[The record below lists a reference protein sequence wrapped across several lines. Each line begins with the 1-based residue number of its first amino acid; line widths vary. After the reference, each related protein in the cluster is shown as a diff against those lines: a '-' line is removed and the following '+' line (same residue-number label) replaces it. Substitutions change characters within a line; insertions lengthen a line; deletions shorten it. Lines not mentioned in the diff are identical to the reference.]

1 MTGSKT
7 SNKVRIEGANGNR
20 ITLAEASNA
29 QQKLLLS
36 KVQTLDHD
44 ADGCI
49 CLDDLLNVVE
59 SEARL
64 RTTTQWYHRLV
75 VGLGFAV
82 VLMFG
87 VTLGSSIL
95 SVDLMREF
103 TVNRGSLV
111 GKDGTTLLVGSTDF
125 VVVNGALQSTNA
137 SNGMSLQVVP
147 QQPKV
152 HNVTSKSS
160 SRRMSDVGADGSS
173 MGMYEVPRA
182 DFQRVI
188 AIFKS
193 GTVGLTVPLG
203 SEHIAATVDSLHVH
217 ADGEQVM
224 GTASGGKMQWISQC
238 GAGKATCDIEVSHMR
253 QKSREDH
260 GVAARLLYERSS
272 RELSRELG
280 ECGGGRPC
288 KRCGGTVSYSASE
301 MNAGCVAVAVRDKW
315 STSVYF
321 RKHQDQ
327 CWYKGIWSHYGHF
340 YCRENCDADSEYD
353 IHYTC
358 KK

>member
-1 MTGSKT
+1 MPDSTT
-7 SNKVRIEGANGNR
+7 TNKVRIEGANGNR

-49 CLDDLLNVVE
+49 GLDDLLNVVE

-64 RTTTQWYHRLV
+64 RTTTQWYHRFV
-75 VGLGFAV
+75 VGLGFSV

-103 TVNRGSLV
+103 TINRGSLV
-111 GKDGTTLLVGSTDF
+111 GKDGTALLVGSTDF

-137 SNGMSLQVVP
+137 SDGMSLRVVP

-152 HNVTSKSS
+152 HNVTSKFA
-160 SRRMSDVGADGSS
+160 RRMSDVGADGSS
-173 MGMYEVPRA
+173 MGMYEVPQA
-182 DFQRVI
+182 DFQRVVD
-188 AIFKS
+188 IFKS

-203 SEHIAATVDSLHVH
+203 SEHIAVTVDY
-217 ADGEQVM
+217 ADGDQVM
-224 GTASGGKMQWISQC
+224 GTASGGKMKWISQC
-238 GAGKATCDIEVSHMR
+238 GAGEAKCDIEVTHVR
-253 QKSREDH
+253 PKIREDH

-280 ECGGGRPC
+280 QCGGGRPC
-288 KRCGGTVSYSASE
+288 KRCRGTVAYTATE
-301 MNAGCVAVAVRDKW
+301 MNAGCLAVAVRDKW
-315 STSVYF
+315 SQGVYF
-321 RKHQDQ
+321 RKHRDQ
-327 CWYKGIWSHYGHF
+327 CWYQSVWSFHGDF

-353 IHYTC
+353 IHYSC

>member
-1 MTGSKT
+1 
-7 SNKVRIEGANGNR
+7 
-20 ITLAEASNA
+20 
-29 QQKLLLS
+29 
-36 KVQTLDHD
+36 
-44 ADGCI
+44 
-49 CLDDLLNVVE
+49 
-59 SEARL
+59 
-64 RTTTQWYHRLV
+64 
-75 VGLGFAV
+75 
-82 VLMFG
+82 MFG

-111 GKDGTTLLVGSTDF
+111 GKDGATLLVGSTDF

-137 SNGMSLQVVP
+137 SDGMSLQVVP

-203 SEHIAATVDSLHVH
+203 SEHIAVTVDSLHVH

-238 GAGKATCDIEVSHMR
+238 DAGKATCDIEVH

-260 GVAARLLYERSS
+260 DVAARLLYERSS

-280 ECGGGRPC
+280 ECGGGKPC
-288 KRCGGTVSYSASE
+288 KRCSGTVAYSASE

-315 STSVYF
+315 SASVYF
-321 RKHQDQ
+321 RKHQDM
-327 CWYKGIWSHYGHF
+327 CWYKNIWSYHGDF

-353 IHYTC
+353 IHYSC